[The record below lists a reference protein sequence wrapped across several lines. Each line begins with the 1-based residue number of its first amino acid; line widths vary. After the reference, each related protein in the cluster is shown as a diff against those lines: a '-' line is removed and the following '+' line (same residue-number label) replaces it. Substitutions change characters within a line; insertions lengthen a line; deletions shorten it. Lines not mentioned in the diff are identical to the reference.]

1 MRNAW
6 TGSSICLRIDP
17 VSGSLRQK
25 FGLFSVSR
33 CKATIKRDGESDD
46 GERKDEEEF
55 LPASLL
61 VSGPSLIL
69 PLNIVD
75 KSKGSLVLEN
85 LFFSGG

>member
-33 CKATIKRDGESDD
+33 CKATIKHDRESDD

-61 VSGPSLIL
+61 VPGPSLIL

-75 KSKGSLVLEN
+75 KS
-85 LFFSGG
+85 